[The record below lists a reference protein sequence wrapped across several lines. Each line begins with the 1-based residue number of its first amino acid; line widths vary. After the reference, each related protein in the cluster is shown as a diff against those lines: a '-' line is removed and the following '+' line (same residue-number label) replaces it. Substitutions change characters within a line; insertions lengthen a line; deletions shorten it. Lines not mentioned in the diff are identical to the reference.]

1 MSKLEQNLQQDQRL
15 NPRQILEANIVQ
27 LNIINL
33 EKVIF
38 QELEKNPALEI
49 DEESNIENDNE
60 DENKEDFDFDEL
72 VSNPEEFEY
81 TKNKNPEYLDSIT
94 DIESIDLSKDI
105 ISQLNEINSSQ
116 DELNV
121 ATHILGNLDENGFL
135 PIEPILIA
143 DRLGY
148 DESFV
153 IKVKDKIQS
162 LDPPGIGSLSIQESI
177 IAQLKKYYKEDY
189 LSLRIINDFF
199 DLFSKH
205 KYDLIA
211 RKMKCSKEEVY
222 KTVEIVSVLNP
233 YPAINYNTKKA
244 DHIIPDIILDSIN
257 GNWDVQINEPNIPN
271 IRISNQY
278 INMLD
283 KYKKN
288 DDVKA
293 FIKQKITRAEWF
305 LHAIN
310 QRNDT
315 ILKVMKSIIKNQ
327 KLYFESDTR
336 ILTPMILKDIAEDIN
351 MDISTVSRVS
361 NGKYVQAPWG
371 IKELKSFFSE
381 GVKMKNGENV
391 SSIVVKDILKEIISS
406 ENKENP
412 YNDEKITKILNN
424 KGYIIARRTVTKYRE
439 LLKISVSRLRKR

>member
-1 MSKLEQNLQQDQRL
+1 MSKLEQKLQQDQRL

-49 DEESNIENDNE
+49 DDESTIENENE
-60 DENKEDFDFDEL
+60 DTENDDFDFDEL

-81 TKNKNPEYLDSIT
+81 TKNKKSEYLDNIN
-94 DIESIDLSKDI
+94 DIESVDLSEDI
-105 ISQLNEINSSQ
+105 ISQLNEINSSK
-116 DELNV
+116 DELDV
-121 ATHILGNLDENGFL
+121 AKHILGNLDEHGFL
-135 PIEPILIA
+135 PIEPVLIA

-153 IKVKDKIQS
+153 IEVKNKIQS

-177 IAQLKKYYKEDY
+177 LAQLKKYYTEDN
-189 LSLRIINDFF
+189 LSFRVINDFF

-211 RKMKCSKEEVY
+211 KKMKCSKDEVY
-222 KTVEIVSVLNP
+222 KTAEIVSVLNP
-233 YPAINYNTKKA
+233 YPAINYNSKKA
-244 DHIIPDIILDSIN
+244 DHIIPDIILEDIN
-257 GNWDVQINEPNIPN
+257 GNWDIQINEPNIPN
-271 IRISNQY
+271 IKISNQY
-278 INMLD
+278 INMLG

-310 QRNDT
+310 QRNNT
-315 ILKVMKSIIKNQ
+315 IIKVMKSILKNQ
-327 KLYFESDTR
+327 KQYFESDNR
-336 ILTPMILKDIAEDIN
+336 ILSPMILKDVAEDIN

-381 GVKMKNGENV
+381 GIKMKNGKIV
-391 SSIVVKDILKEIISS
+391 SSTVVKNLLKETIDK
-406 ENKENP
+406 ENKERP
-412 YNDEKITKILNN
+412 YNDEEITRILND
-424 KGYIIARRTVTKYRE
+424 KGYLIARRTVTKYRE
-439 LLKISVSRLRKR
+439 LMKISVSRLRKR